1 MFEIRLVQKEDAKD
15 MLEYLKKVGGETDFL
30 LFGNEGIPLSL
41 KEEETLLERMNQS
54 PYAKMYIVK
63 DKDLI
68 IGNASIHTSTKPRI
82 QHKAELA
89 ISVLKSYW
97 GKGVS
102 KLLMNQ
108 VIDYAKNSGFIEM
121 ILLEVATTNS
131 RAIKFYEFYGFK
143 SYGVARNAVK
153 MDQGYLDWEL
163 MRLDV

>member
-1 MFEIRLVQKEDAKD
+1 MFEIRLDQKEDAKE

-102 KLLMNQ
+102 KLLMDK
-108 VIDYAKNSGFIEM
+108 IIEYAKTSGFIEM
-121 ILLEVATTNS
+121 ILLEVATTNT
-131 RAIKFYEFYGFK
+131 RAIKFYESYGFK

>member
-68 IGNASIHTSTKPRI
+68 IGNA
-82 QHKAELA
+82 
-89 ISVLKSYW
+89 
-97 GKGVS
+97 
-102 KLLMNQ
+102 
-108 VIDYAKNSGFIEM
+108 
-121 ILLEVATTNS
+121 
-131 RAIKFYEFYGFK
+131 
-143 SYGVARNAVK
+143 
-153 MDQGYLDWEL
+153 
-163 MRLDV
+163 